1 MPREV
6 KTSNLRSF
14 AVKVQNIPRT
24 VVELQAQQS
33 LENNKPPPPTI
44 TEANTILSEQQNT
57 FLFRAIRSLGYGRK
71 AVNKAALD

>member
-24 VVELQAQQS
+24 VVGLQAQQS
-33 LENNKPPPPTI
+33 LENNKPPPTI

-71 AVNKAALD
+71 AVNKAAID